1 LPTVQNDHNDV
12 PKEGNGLRFPRETR
26 RALTA
31 IVCLRAGP
39 SHFRRSVYIGR
50 SAIHSQGIR
59 GDWRILAD
67 SHYSFS
73 RSEIIPVIVV
83 SLISALRLL
92 GIFLILPIFSV
103 YAVRYPGAS
112 AALAGLAFGIY
123 ALTQSVLQIPL
134 GWASDRWGRRPVL
147 VIGLAV
153 FGLGSVGCGLAQNI
167 FQLIVARAIQGTGAV
182 GSVALAAL
190 ADQTRPTVRTQAFT
204 ITGIAIGCAFMIG
217 LLAGPLLAA
226 SIGLSGLFYVL
237 AALAFLAMLLAA
249 TSFPQGR
256 GAESSEPT
264 MTFKPIL
271 LHVQLRSIFVATFVL
286 SFALNLF
293 FFTYPLS
300 WTELGL
306 DKSELWKVYL
316 VIFIPSALLVFP
328 YMRQAEKR
336 GRFRLP
342 ILVGWLT
349 ATAGYAVY
357 LFGARYGFLLYVSGA
372 AFFFGYTLYQPMLP
386 AFLTQRIPPGGRGTA
401 TGVYNFFGFIG
412 SSLGGILG
420 GALIHLSPSLP
431 ELVGV
436 LFLVFW
442 YFLGLP
448 SAPESAA

>member
-1 LPTVQNDHNDV
+1 M
-12 PKEGNGLRFPRETR
+12 
-26 RALTA
+26 
-31 IVCLRAGP
+31 
-39 SHFRRSVYIGR
+39 
-50 SAIHSQGIR
+50 
-59 GDWRILAD
+59 AD
-67 SHYSFS
+67 THYSFS
-73 RSEIIPVIVV
+73 RAEITPVVVV

-92 GIFLILPIFSV
+92 GIFLMLPIFSV
-103 YAVRYPGAS
+103 YAVHYPGAS
-112 AALAGLAFGIY
+112 AALAGIAFGIY
-123 ALTQSVLQIPL
+123 ALTQSILQIPL

-167 FQLIVARAIQGTGAV
+167 FQLVIARAIQGMGAI

-190 ADQTRPTVRTQAFT
+190 ADLTRPTVRTQAFT
-204 ITGIAIGCAFMIG
+204 VTGIAIGSAFMIG
-217 LLAGPLLAA
+217 ILGGPLLAA
-226 SIGLSGLFYVL
+226 SIGLNGLFYVL
-237 AALAFLAMLLAA
+237 AALAFTAMILAA

-256 GAESSEPT
+256 GSENDEPP
-264 MTFKPIL
+264 MAFKPIL
-271 LHVQLRSIFVATFVL
+271 LHQQLRSIFVATFVL

-300 WTELGL
+300 WTALGL

-316 VIFIPSALLVFP
+316 IIFIPSALFVFP

-342 ILVGWLT
+342 ILIGWLT
-349 ATAGYAVY
+349 ATVGYAIY
-357 LFGARYGFLLYVSGA
+357 LFGAKHGFLLYVSGA

-420 GALIHLSPSLP
+420 GALIHISPSLP
-431 ELVGV
+431 EVLGV
-436 LFLVFW
+436 LLLVTW
-442 YFLGLP
+442 CFLGLP
-448 SAPESAA
+448 SQPDSASQIFE